1 VWLDPHADDAAAL
14 VDLVRSGV
22 KDVASDWHVES
33 VGKEVGNVR
42 NNGPE
47 LIRPVE
53 ALF

>member
-1 VWLDPHADDAAAL
+1 
-14 VDLVRSGV
+14 VRSGV
-22 KDVASDWHVES
+22 KEAAADWQVDS